1 MPTIQVEIDQLLSAA
16 LQLPRAEL
24 DQFVKKLL
32 SLRRQ
37 SEIPQ
42 LPMRESELLLKI
54 NQGVPAQLQQRFD
67 QLVEKRRDNTLTP
80 SEYQELLAL
89 TEQIEQFDVERL
101 QWLIELAQLRGLTLD
116 ELMQQ
121 LGIKTR
127 PYV

>member
-1 MPTIQVEIDQLLSAA
+1 MPTIQVEIDQLLNAA
-16 LQLPRAEL
+16 LQLPHAEL

-37 SEIPQ
+37 SEIPK
-42 LPMRESELLLKI
+42 LPARESELLLKI

-67 QLVEKRRDNTLTP
+67 QLVEKRRDNALNP
-80 SEYQELLAL
+80 DEYQELLAL
-89 TEQIEQFDVERL
+89 TEQVEQFDVERL

-121 LGIKTR
+121 LGIKPR
-127 PYV
+127 PYA

>member
-1 MPTIQVEIDQLLSAA
+1 MPTIQVEMEQLLNAA

-67 QLVEKRRDNTLTP
+67 QLVEIRRDNTLTP
-80 SEYQELLAL
+80 GEYQELLAL

-121 LGIKTR
+121 LGINPR

>member
-1 MPTIQVEIDQLLSAA
+1 MPTIQVEMEQLLNAA

-80 SEYQELLAL
+80 GEYQELLAL

-121 LGIKTR
+121 LGINPR